1 MLTFAFKSS
10 GNFWSTKYDF
20 SPTNYSYLGRDFFTC
35 INSKSTNDGKT
46 LDATN
51 RLWKHTPAAS
61 KSWYEGSAF
70 KPSISFS
77 FNDNVSVEKIMK
89 SMSIEGEISPNSSV
103 SGTIRVNSDTENN
116 HGKKFNINS
125 QFVGRNR
132 IGSNYYFDLK
142 PATES
147 KISTSN
153 FKNVGQIVAMR
164 QLYNEDFSSEP
175 YLSNSV
181 WNTVGPFKGGI
192 WGWKEETTD
201 DGFTYFS
208 PDGVTLKEVLSDT
221 SEGGKYQT
229 LVNNGQEWM
238 GSLFGFNAKQSLE
251 GTATVTPYDPFA
263 SDSRLVFI
271 ELSKDSPRPDFS
283 SRSAKFFLDAGEGP
297 IGQINPLSTSYTD
310 LTPLFR
316 SGKDETQFING
327 GQFSKYTYG
336 SFDARPR
343 YWDDDHGFVPI
354 PGFPEDIRH
363 GVVVAFQDQFEGSIC
378 EEKYFD
384 NNGAAVSA
392 CDANRDGE
400 VSSYD
405 LLSALT
411 ALGTQDTI
419 FLADDT
425 EIGPNFWSNTL
436 AELLLNYELPV
447 NQPAPD
453 VQPTLAGFNEQVYP
467 NGDLFLGLVMATPTN
482 QDGDSAKGLFCDVSL
497 TFSQTGLGKFEI
509 DAINLNYEPTTL
521 DHSR

>member
-61 KSWYEGSAF
+61 KSWYEESPF

-89 SMSIEGEISPNSSV
+89 SMSIEGEISPTAQV

-125 QFVGRNR
+125 QLVERNR
-132 IGSNYYFDLK
+132 LGSNYYFDLK

-153 FKNVGQIVAMR
+153 FRNVGQIVAMR
-164 QLYNEDFSSEP
+164 QLYNEDFSDQF
-175 YLSNSV
+175 LS
-181 WNTVGPFKGGI
+181 WNVVNGLRGGI
-192 WGWKEETTD
+192 WGWNKIETD
-201 DGFTYFS
+201 AGVVFLN
-208 PDGVTLKEVLSDT
+208 DGVTLKDVLTDT
-221 SEGGKYQT
+221 SEGGKYET

-238 GSLFGFNAKQSLE
+238 GRLFGFGAKQSLE
-251 GTATVTPYDPFA
+251 GTANSTPYDPFE

-283 SRSAKFFLDAGEGP
+283 SRSAKFFVDAGDGP
-297 IGQINPLSTSYTD
+297 IGQINPLSTAYTD

-327 GQFSKYTYG
+327 GQSAKYTYG

-343 YWDDDHGFVPI
+343 YWDDDDGFVPV

-378 EEKYFD
+378 EEKYTTE
-384 NNGAAVSA
+384 NGVEISA
-392 CDANRDGE
+392 CDFNLNGNISTD
-400 VSSYD
+400 D
-405 LLSALT
+405 LISVLSV
-411 ALGTQDTI
+411 LGTQETGH
-419 FLADDT
+419 LNSET
-425 EIGPNFWSNTL
+425 EIGPNFWANVLSEVIINFG
-436 AELLLNYELPV
+436 EEV
-447 NQPAPD
+447 NQPAPV
-453 VQPTLAGFNEQVYP
+453 VQGTISRFNENSYP
-467 NGDLFLGLVMATPTN
+467 NGSLFLGLVMATPTV

-497 TFSQTGLGKFEI
+497 TFGVGSGKFEI